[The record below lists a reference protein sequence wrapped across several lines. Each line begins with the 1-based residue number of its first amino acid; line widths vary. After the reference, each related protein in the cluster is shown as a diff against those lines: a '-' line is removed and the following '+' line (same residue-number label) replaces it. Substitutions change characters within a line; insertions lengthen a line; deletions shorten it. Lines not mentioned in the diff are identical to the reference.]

1 MFCSNCGREID
12 NRAAVCIHCGT
23 PVGRFYQKPEDA
35 PSGGFAAIG
44 FFIPLVGLILY
55 LVYHDTRPLRAKSAG
70 KGALI
75 GFITKLV
82 LYIVLM
88 ILNIFL
94 FTGMSNDLTANG
106 HPATIERYSED
117 KTENILENSLDV
129 NIGKFIVEKGDYY
142 DKTTLS
148 VTVKN
153 KSQSRHSFFIKLE
166 AVDKTGARLDTDMIY
181 VTDLNSGQEMHLEAF
196 KYVAQDKIPEFKGA
210 TFKVLEVL
218 MY

>member
-44 FFIPLVGLILY
+44 FFIPLVGLILF

-75 GFITKLV
+75 GFIVKIV
-82 LYIVLM
+82 IYITLSVAVP
-88 ILNIFL
+88 ILL
-94 FTGMSNDLTANG
+94 GSLADNG

-129 NIGKFIVEKGDYY
+129 NIGKFIVEEGDYS

-166 AVDKTGARLDTDMIY
+166 AVDKTGARLGTDMIY
-181 VTDLNSGQEMHLEAF
+181 ATDLNSGQEMHLEAF
-196 KYVAQDKIPEFKGA
+196 KYVAQDKIQEFKGA

-218 MY
+218 KY